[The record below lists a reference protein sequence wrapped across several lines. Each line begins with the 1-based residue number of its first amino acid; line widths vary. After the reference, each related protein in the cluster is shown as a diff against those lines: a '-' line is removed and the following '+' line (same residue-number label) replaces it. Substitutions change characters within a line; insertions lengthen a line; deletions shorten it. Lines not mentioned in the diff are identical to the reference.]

1 LEYYFQLNESLFIMY
16 FADFSKS
23 KSAIKNDKTAASTTD
38 PKNQVFGPDVEKPA
52 AEKAPAK
59 S

>member
-1 LEYYFQLNESLFIMY
+1 MS

-23 KSAIKNDKTAASTTD
+23 KSAIKNDKTASTTTD